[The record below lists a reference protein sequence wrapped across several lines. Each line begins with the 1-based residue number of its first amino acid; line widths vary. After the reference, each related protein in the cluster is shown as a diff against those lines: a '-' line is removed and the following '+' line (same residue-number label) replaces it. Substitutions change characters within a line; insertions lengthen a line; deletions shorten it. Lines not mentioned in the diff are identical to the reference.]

1 MFGLD
6 RRYFPLWLIF
16 SENATLIL
24 SKTPADHIKMFSYLF
39 HLGFALMVRG
49 LTRGVYGDDLSTSPL
64 KKLLCLSR
72 LPFSAD
78 NIFSILFPNPSYV
91 PFYGQSDEV
100 YCVFFTG
107 IEYEVD
113 YDNGDRPDYLDFYVM
128 EYFDTNN
135 FPYQYYT
142 LI

>member
-6 RRYFPLWLIF
+6 RKYFPLWLIF

-24 SKTPADHIKMFSYLF
+24 SDTQADHIKMFSYLF
-39 HLGFALMVRG
+39 HLGFALVVRG
-49 LTRGVYGDDLSTSPL
+49 LTRGVSGDDLSTSPL
-64 KKLLCLSR
+64 RKLLCLSR

-78 NIFSILFPNPSYV
+78 NIFSILFPNPSYA
-91 PFYGQSDEV
+91 PFNGQSDEV

-107 IEYEVD
+107 
-113 YDNGDRPDYLDFYVM
+113 GDCSGGVTACYLSFYSS
-128 EYFDTNN
+128 EYFDTNS

>member
-6 RRYFPLWLIF
+6 KGYFPLWLIF
-16 SENATLIL
+16 HENATLIL
-24 SKTPADHIKMFSYLF
+24 SDSSDDHIKMFSYLF

-49 LTRGVYGDDLSTSPL
+49 LTRGVSGDDLSTDPL

-72 LPFSAD
+72 EPSRVD
-78 NIFSILFPNPSYV
+78 NIFSILFPNPSYP

-100 YCVFFTG
+100 YFVFFTG
-107 IEYEVD
+107 GGCSGSAVAC
-113 YDNGDRPDYLDFYVM
+113 YLNFYSS

>member
-6 RRYFPLWLIF
+6 RTYFPLWLEF
-16 SENATLIL
+16 SEDATLI
-24 SKTPADHIKMFSYLF
+24 PDHIKMFSYLF
-39 HLGFALMVRG
+39 HLGFASMVRG
-49 LTRGVYGDDLSTSPL
+49 LTRGVSGSDFSTSPF

-72 LPFSAD
+72 RPSSSD
-78 NIFSILFPNPSYV
+78 NIFSILIPDPHCPPFSSLPNCQV
-91 PFYGQSDEV
+91 GGKEDEV

-107 IEYEVD
+107 KRCSGGVVAC
-113 YDNGDRPDYLDFYVM
+113 YLSFYSS
-128 EYFDTNN
+128 EYFDANN

>member
-16 SENATLIL
+16 SENATL
-24 SKTPADHIKMFSYLF
+24 TPDHIKMFSYLF

-49 LTRGVYGDDLSTSPL
+49 LARGVSGDDLSTNPT

-72 LPFSAD
+72 LPFNVD
-78 NIFSILFPNPSYV
+78 NIFSILSLGSSTQNPSFP
-91 PFYGQSDEV
+91 PFWGQGDKV

-107 IEYEVD
+107 KDCGNTTFCALNFDEA
-113 YDNGDRPDYLDFYVM
+113 
-128 EYFDTNN
+128 EYFDANN
-135 FPYQYYT
+135 FPYQYCT

>member
-6 RRYFPLWLIF
+6 RRYFPLWLEF
-16 SENATLIL
+16 NEDATL
-24 SKTPADHIKMFSYLF
+24 TPDHIKMFSYLF

-49 LTRGVYGDDLSTSPL
+49 LTRGVSGDDLSTNPK

-72 LPFSAD
+72 RPFNVD
-78 NIFSILFPNPSYV
+78 NIFSILFPNPSSL

-107 IEYEVD
+107 KGC
-113 YDNGDRPDYLDFYVM
+113 GDVTFCALNFDKA

>member
-6 RRYFPLWLIF
+6 RRYFPLWLTF
-16 SENATLIL
+16 SENATLIFGN
-24 SKTPADHIKMFSYLF
+24 TADHIKMFSYLV

-49 LTRGVYGDDLSTSPL
+49 LTRGVYGDDRSTYQL

-72 LPFSAD
+72 EPSSRD
-78 NIFSILFPNPSYV
+78 NIFSILFPNPRSV
-91 PFYGQSDEV
+91 PFDGQSDEV
-100 YCVFFTG
+100 YCVFFKGAGCGNATSC
-107 IEYEVD
+107 
-113 YDNGDRPDYLDFYVM
+113 YLNFDKL
-128 EYFDTNN
+128 EYFDANN

>member
-1 MFGLD
+1 MFGID
-6 RRYFPLWLIF
+6 RRYFPLWLVF
-16 SENATLIL
+16 NENATLIL
-24 SKTPADHIKMFSYLF
+24 SDASPDHIKMFSYLF

-49 LTRGVYGDDLSTSPL
+49 LTRGVSGDDLSASPL

-72 LPFSAD
+72 SPFISD
-78 NIFSILFPNPSYV
+78 NIFSILFPNPSYA
-91 PFYGQSDEV
+91 PFYGQSDRV

-107 IEYEVD
+107 RRCGHDIID
-113 YDNGDRPDYLDFYVM
+113 CYLNFNFHSDG
-128 EYFDTNN
+128 YFDTNN

>member
-6 RRYFPLWLIF
+6 RTYFPLWLEF
-16 SENATLIL
+16 NEDATLI
-24 SKTPADHIKMFSYLF
+24 PDHIKMFSYLF
-39 HLGFALMVRG
+39 HLGFASMVRG
-49 LTRGVYGDDLSTSPL
+49 LTRGVYGDDLPISPS
-64 KKLLCLSR
+64 KKLLCLSKS
-72 LPFSAD
+72 PFNVD
-78 NIFSILFPNPSYV
+78 NIFSILFPNPSSA
-91 PFYGQSDEV
+91 PFYGQADRV

-107 IEYEVD
+107 IEGGGD
-113 YDNGDRPDYLDFYVM
+113 YDIGDRPDYLDFYVM